1 MSTSEQP
8 RGVDAPSPMPPADTP
23 AMAQA
28 SAMRT
33 RARGGWRWLAFLPL
47 VLMLVLGGVFWL
59 NMGKNP
65 AELPS
70 ALVGKPVPDFDLPP
84 LPGRTDG
91 LAAADLRDG
100 QPKLVN
106 VFASWCVPCRIEH
119 PVLMDLQRQGI
130 SVVGINYKD
139 EPAKALAFIDQ
150 LGDPYARIGADRDG
164 RAAIDWGVYGVPET
178 FVIDREGR
186 IVLRFPGPL
195 SPEIVRDRILPA
207 LAGGE
212 E

>member
-1 MSTSEQP
+1 
-8 RGVDAPSPMPPADTP
+8 MPPADKP

-28 SAMRT
+28 SVART
-33 RARGGWRWLAFLPL
+33 GGRRGWRWLAFLPL

-130 SVVGINYKD
+130 PVVGINYKD

-164 RAAIDWGVYGVPET
+164 RVAIDWGVYGVPET
-178 FVIDREGR
+178 FVIDRGGR

-195 SPEIVRDRILPA
+195 SPEIVQDRILPA
-207 LAGGE
+207 LAGGGG
-212 E
+212 